1 MKTVRILVVED
12 ESIVAM
18 DIRNCLVGHGY
29 HVVACAPSGEEAI
42 AKVAECHPDLVLMD
56 IRLQGEMNG
65 IEAARRIME
74 SFQVPSLFLTSYVDS
89 EMLAQAKGL
98 NAVGYVL
105 KPFEDRELGV
115 AVEMALHR
123 WQLEAGLRQALQQAT
138 GGKAPVA
145 APAGEPQA
153 PELQIRTLGQLE
165 FVLGNRVV
173 ARAEDLSRALRSL
186 LGLVMTSPQMRISKD
201 EIQLALWPESSPEK
215 ARSNFDSLLLRL
227 RKTMDSALQ
236 PHPIAQYL
244 ALQRGIL
251 CLNNC
256 QVDVVEFQLAARRGL
271 EWMKKKNPAEAEQ
284 AFAAALRWWS
294 GPFLPGMSDVERLHE
309 FKENLDHLYVEV
321 VLGWSG
327 FQQAAGDYESASRIL
342 TQALLHDRANDD
354 LVRALHQCYLAA
366 HNPTKAAEVVKQYAE
381 ALRRASFR
389 PTEICEILESF
400 MSRD

>member
-138 GGKAPVA
+138 GGKAPAA

-236 PHPIAQYL
+236 PHSIAQYL

-256 QVDVVEFQLAARRGL
+256 RVDVVEFQLAARRGL